1 MVCDIISDNGGI
13 KLNKADLH
21 THTTASDGLYSP
33 VELVRAAQRAGLA
46 AVAVTDHDTMAGVAE
61 AKKEGAKWGIDVIS
75 GVEISSLAEGKEIH
89 VLGYF
94 PGEMDPGFVDKL
106 RSLRDVRRKRNEM
119 ILEKLR
125 ELGIS
130 IQMEEVMAKRREGSP
145 EANVGR
151 PHIAEV
157 LVDKG
162 VVSTIDEAFE
172 RFLGKD
178 GAAYCTPRRI
188 SPMEAIRWISE
199 AGGIPVLAH
208 PGIYEDDELVETLIQ
223 GGLAG
228 LEVYHPDHNRE
239 MEQRYEALAKKHR
252 LIVTGG
258 SDFHGERHG
267 IPYHG
272 PLGSRTVGMDRVEA
286 LYALKRGK

>member
-1 MVCDIISDNGGI
+1 MNR
-13 KLNKADLH
+13 ADLH
-21 THTTASDGLYSP
+21 THTTASDGQYSP
-33 VELVRAAQRAGLA
+33 EELVRAAREAGLA
-46 AVAVTDHDTMAGVAE
+46 AVAVTDHDTVAGVEQAMRAGE
-61 AKKEGAKWGIDVIS
+61 KWGIDVIP

-94 PGEMDPGFVDKL
+94 PKGKIDQEFVEKL
-106 RSLRDVRRKRNEM
+106 RSLREVRRKRNEM
-119 ILEKLR
+119 IVEKLR
-125 ELGIS
+125 ELGIP
-130 IQMEEVMAKRREGSP
+130 ITMEEVMAKKRGQSP

-162 VVSTIDEAFE
+162 FASSIDDAFH
-172 RFLGKD
+172 RFLGKG

-188 SPMEAIRWISE
+188 SPVEAIGWISE
-199 AGGIPVLAH
+199 AGGVPVLAH

-223 GGLAG
+223 NGLAG
-228 LEVYHPDHNRE
+228 LEVYHPDHDPDAER
-239 MEQRYEALAKKHR
+239 RYEALAVKHR
-252 LIVTGG
+252 LIMTGG

-272 PLGSRTVGMDRVEA
+272 PLGSRTIEWNGLEA
-286 LYALKRGK
+286 LFVLKR

>member
-1 MVCDIISDNGGI
+1 MEGI
-13 KLNKADLH
+13 ALKRADLH

-33 VELVRAAQRAGLA
+33 EELVRAAEKAGLG
-46 AVAVTDHDTMAGVAE
+46 AVAITDHDTVAGVDR
-61 AKKEGAKWGIDVIS
+61 AKKAGMQWGIEIIP
-75 GVEISSLAEGKEIH
+75 GVEISSLAGGKEIH

-94 PGEMDPGFVDKL
+94 PGEMDRGFVEKL
-106 RSLRDVRRKRNEM
+106 QSLWEVRRKRNEM
-119 ILEKLR
+119 ILEKLK
-125 ELGIS
+125 ELGIP
-130 IQMEEVMAKRREGSP
+130 IQMDEVLAKKRGESP

-162 VVSTIDEAFE
+162 VVTSIDEAFE
-172 RFLGKD
+172 RFLGRG

-188 SPMEAIRWISE
+188 SPEEAIRWISE

-208 PGIYEDDELVETLIQ
+208 PGIYGDDKLVEGLIR

-228 LEVYHPDHNRE
+228 LEAYHPDHTPE
-239 MEQRYEALAKKHR
+239 MERRYEALAQKHR

-267 IPYHG
+267 VPYHG
-272 PLGSRTVGMDRVEA
+272 PLGSRTVDLDRVEA
-286 LYALKRGK
+286 LFALKRGK

>member
-1 MVCDIISDNGGI
+1 MMGGI
-13 KLNKADLH
+13 ALNRADLH

-33 VELVRAAQRAGLA
+33 EELVRAAREAGLA
-46 AVAVTDHDTMAGVAE
+46 AVAVTDHDTVAGVEQAMRAGE
-61 AKKEGAKWGIDVIS
+61 KWGIDVIP

-94 PGEMDPGFVDKL
+94 PEGKIDQEFVERL
-106 RSLRDVRRKRNEM
+106 RSLREVRRKRNEM
-119 ILEKLR
+119 IVEKLR
-125 ELGIS
+125 ELGIP
-130 IQMEEVMAKRREGSP
+130 ITMEEVMAKKRGQSP

-162 VVSTIDEAFE
+162 FASSIDDAFH
-172 RFLGKD
+172 RFLGKG

-188 SPMEAIRWISE
+188 SPVEAIGWISE
-199 AGGIPVLAH
+199 AEGVPVLAH

-223 GGLAG
+223 NGLAG
-228 LEVYHPDHNRE
+228 LEVYHPDHDPEAER
-239 MEQRYEALAKKHR
+239 RYEALAVKHR
-252 LIVTGG
+252 LIMTGG

-272 PLGSRTVGMDRVEA
+272 PLGSRTVEWNRLEA
-286 LYALKRGK
+286 LFALKRGK